1 LVPTSPRRSSRREP
15 QEAANPTSPTMAR
28 FLEMFYFAC
37 WTLVG
42 LYVR

>member
-1 LVPTSPRRSSRREP
+1 LVPTSLRRSSRREP
-15 QEAANPTSPTMAR
+15 QEGANPTLPTMAR
-28 FLEMFYFAC
+28 YLEMFYFVC